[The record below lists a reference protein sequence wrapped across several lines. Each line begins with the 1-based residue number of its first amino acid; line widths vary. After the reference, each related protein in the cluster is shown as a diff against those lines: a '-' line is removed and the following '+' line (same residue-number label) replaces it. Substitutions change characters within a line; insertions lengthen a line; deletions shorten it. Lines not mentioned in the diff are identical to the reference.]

1 MSPPNDYSGSIASV
15 LTKISGNNM
24 RLGFEFQFAS
34 TQRTVGKRINSE
46 IDTVIRNDTTPKR
59 LATLERDYAK
69 LETNKGLIDK
79 FKFDMQSNV
88 LRLQD
93 IKTKVASAISAFSSV
108 DADTNLTTA
117 EVTAI
122 NEQRDA
128 LVKDISALLLTV
140 HPDIAN
146 PFVVRDVKNM
156 YETVKAMDPVVGT
169 VDPAGTAV
177 PTNGNRAILDDLTSL
192 SSLVDTA
199 YNVSDTALENA
210 SQMSLNISAGLI
222 DKLTDMTSISEVELA
237 RRQGEIDDIKAKYA
251 NILRTISIS
260 YESRLTNIE
269 KMSSALNGWDVQP
282 GSVMNLFA

>member
-1 MSPPNDYSGSIASV
+1 
-15 LTKISGNNM
+15 M
-24 RLGFEFQFAS
+24 RLGFEFQFAA

-46 IDTVIRNDTTPKR
+46 IDTIIRNDTTPKR

-122 NEQRDA
+122 NEQRDS
-128 LVKDISALLLTV
+128 LVKDISGLMLTV

-156 YETVKAMDPVVGT
+156 YETIKAMNPVVGA

-192 SSLVDTA
+192 SSLADTA
-199 YNVSDTALENA
+199 FNVSETALENA
-210 SQMSLNISAGLI
+210 SQMSLNISAGLV

-237 RRQGEIDDIKAKYA
+237 RRQAEIDDIKASYA
-251 NILRTISIS
+251 NTLRTISIS
-260 YESRLTNIE
+260 YESRLTNME

>member
-1 MSPPNDYSGSIASV
+1 MSPPNNYSGSIASI

-24 RLGFEFQFAS
+24 RLGFEFQFAA

-46 IDTVIRNDTTPKR
+46 IDTIIRNDTTPKR

-122 NEQRDA
+122 NEQRDS
-128 LVKDISALLLTV
+128 LVKDISGLMLTV

-156 YETVKAMDPVVGT
+156 YETIKAMNPVVGA

-192 SSLVDTA
+192 SSLADTA
-199 YNVSDTALENA
+199 FNVSETALENA
-210 SQMSLNISAGLI
+210 SQMSLNISAGLV

-237 RRQGEIDDIKAKYA
+237 RRQAEIDDIKASYA
-251 NILRTISIS
+251 NTLRTISIS
-260 YESRLTNIE
+260 YESRLTNME